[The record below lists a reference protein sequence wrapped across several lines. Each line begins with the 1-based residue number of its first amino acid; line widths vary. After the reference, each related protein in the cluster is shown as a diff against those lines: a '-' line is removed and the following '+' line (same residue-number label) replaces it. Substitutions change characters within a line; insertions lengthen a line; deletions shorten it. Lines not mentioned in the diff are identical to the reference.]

1 MDKPNISPE
10 KNSDIQI
17 LMAADAS
24 AEAENLAPLL
34 SSDIKVATLDP
45 KGTSIELA
53 QQLTQGV
60 SAILL
65 LVSAKTGISKGMI
78 ELWNYAMERQFPRL
92 VIVNKLSMSET
103 DFDDIALIVNRVLEQ
118 GLTPYLVLHDE
129 VGEPTGLISLESKE
143 VHDYSAAI
151 ANRYMADSELQSL
164 IEEFASEYEDQL
176 SAFES
181 DSFSQGLLV
190 PILPVMESK
199 LIGVSEIKEYL
210 TQIT

>member
-10 KNSDIQI
+10 KVSNSAI

-24 AEAENLAPLL
+24 AEPEVLAALL
-34 SSDIKVATLDP
+34 SSSIKVAALDP
-45 KGTSIELA
+45 KETSAQVA

-60 SAILL
+60 SAIAL
-65 LVSAKTGISKGMI
+65 LVSAKSGISKGMI
-78 ELWNYAMERQFPRL
+78 DLWNYAMERQFPRM

-103 DFDDIALIVNRVLEQ
+103 DFDEIALIVNRVLEQ

-129 VGEPTGLISLESKE
+129 IGEPTGLISLESRE
-143 VHDYSAAI
+143 VHDYSTPM

-164 IEEFASEYEDQL
+164 IEEFASEYQEQL

-199 LIGVSEIKEYL
+199 LLGVREIKEYL
-210 TQIT
+210 AQIQ

>member
-10 KNSDIQI
+10 KSSDIQI

-65 LVSAKTGISKGMI
+65 LVSAKSGISKGMI
-78 ELWNYAMERQFPRL
+78 ELWNYAMERQLPRL
-92 VIVNKLSMSET
+92 VIVNKHWVCT
-103 DFDDIALIVNRVLEQ
+103 VVRVHSYFNKVCSICHFN
-118 GLTPYLVLHDE
+118 P
-129 VGEPTGLISLESKE
+129 
-143 VHDYSAAI
+143 
-151 ANRYMADSELQSL
+151 
-164 IEEFASEYEDQL
+164 
-176 SAFES
+176 
-181 DSFSQGLLV
+181 
-190 PILPVMESK
+190 
-199 LIGVSEIKEYL
+199 
-210 TQIT
+210 

>member
-1 MDKPNISPE
+1 
-10 KNSDIQI
+10 
-17 LMAADAS
+17 
-24 AEAENLAPLL
+24 
-34 SSDIKVATLDP
+34 
-45 KGTSIELA
+45 
-53 QQLTQGV
+53 
-60 SAILL
+60 
-65 LVSAKTGISKGMI
+65 MI

-143 VHDYSAAI
+143 VHDYSSAT

-210 TQIT
+210 AQIT